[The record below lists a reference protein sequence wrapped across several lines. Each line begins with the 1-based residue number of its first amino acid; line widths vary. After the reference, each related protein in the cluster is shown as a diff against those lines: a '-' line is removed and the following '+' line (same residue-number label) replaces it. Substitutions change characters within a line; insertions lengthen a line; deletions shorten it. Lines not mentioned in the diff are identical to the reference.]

1 VNGSPLAMNA
11 GRLSGLGLQRL
22 VSYQSSA
29 QLTQLTRRVSVQ
41 WTYLSSFDDKYRF
54 VVNHVHFAVLPELLI
69 LLYGM
74 I

>member
-1 VNGSPLAMNA
+1 MNA
-11 GRLSGLGLQRL
+11 GRLSRLGLQRL

-29 QLTQLTRRVSVQ
+29 QLAQLTRRVSVE

-69 LLYGM
+69 LLYRM